1 MDTTLTV
8 YIFIEISEKKKEEFQ
23 EEFYRRIKIRECRRR
38 ENLFCLIGIILVFPL
53 SLSLSPY
60 TRILPAC
67 QRYNF
72 NLRNKEQRRT
82 LRHE

>member
-38 ENLFCLIGIILVFPL
+38 ENLFCLIGIILVFPPL
-53 SLSLSPY
+53 SLHTLEFSL
-60 TRILPAC
+60 RVRDI
-67 QRYNF
+67 
-72 NLRNKEQRRT
+72 T
-82 LRHE
+82 LIYVTKSNGEL

>member
-8 YIFIEISEKKKEEFQ
+8 YIFIEISGKKKEEFQ

-38 ENLFCLIGIILVFPL
+38 ENLFCLIGIILVFPP
-53 SLSLSPY
+53 LSPY